1 MKSSHSSGE
10 TPWSTQRLRP
20 IIAQQVSAVA
30 DEPDLKFLAEQV
42 ARMIAEARGSTAA
55 AAVNAQDLFRLRTE
69 VEAVKISNAEIRAEV
84 EAIRAEVAAF
94 KIEISAK
101 VDDLADGQRGLLT
114 ALRGVRE
121 ATDAILK
128 KLP

>member
-1 MKSSHSSGE
+1 
-10 TPWSTQRLRP
+10 
-20 IIAQQVSAVA
+20 VA

-55 AAVNAQDLFRLRTE
+55 AAVNAQDLFRLRAE

-84 EAIRAEVAAF
+84 EAVRTEVEATRVEVEAIRPEVAAV
-94 KIEISAK
+94 KVK

-114 ALRGVRE
+114 ALQGVRE
-121 ATDAILK
+121 ALDAILK

>member
-1 MKSSHSSGE
+1 
-10 TPWSTQRLRP
+10 
-20 IIAQQVSAVA
+20 VA

-55 AAVNAQDLFRLRTE
+55 AAVNAQDLFRLRAE
-69 VEAVKISNAEIRAEV
+69 VEAVKISNAEIRGEV
-84 EAIRAEVAAF
+84 EAIRGEVEAIRGEVAAV
-94 KIEISAK
+94 SAK
-101 VDDLADGQRGLLT
+101 VDELTDGQRGLLT